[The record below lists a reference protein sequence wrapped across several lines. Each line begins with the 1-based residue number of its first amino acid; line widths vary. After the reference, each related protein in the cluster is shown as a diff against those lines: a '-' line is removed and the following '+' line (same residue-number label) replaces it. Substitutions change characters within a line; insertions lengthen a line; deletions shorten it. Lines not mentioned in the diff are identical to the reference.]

1 MTVESQRGGGGYVRS
16 EPYAVAQAKE
26 EGPRSYINY
35 CEDPALRPILEK
47 LTAAA
52 KAYGA
57 GIAEF
62 AKKPMAEQEAFYK
75 EASAKL
81 FNFRYD
87 VEEAYEKQLRSK
99 FVK

>member
-1 MTVESQRGGGGYVRS
+1 MGQGD
-16 EPYAVAQAKE
+16 
-26 EGPRSYINY
+26 I
-35 CEDPALRPILEK
+35 
-47 LTAAA
+47 
-52 KAYGA
+52 AYA

-87 VEEAYEKQLRSK
+87 VEEAYEKQLRAK